1 MDNDISKLL
10 DESIEIE
17 LNVSKLYLLYSNI
30 FSEDKD
36 FWWTIALEE
45 QNHAALLKSGKKYLE
60 FGILPEETVY
70 HDLKKLVESNS
81 EIKSLIEDY
90 EKRHPL
96 MEEAYRN
103 ALRLEE
109 SAAELW
115 FQKIMGT
122 DSDSKIIKIFQGLN
136 SMNKNHAERIKS
148 LMLKQGI
155 E

>member
-1 MDNDISKLL
+1 MGNEISNLL

-17 LNVSKLYLLYSNI
+17 LNVSKLYLLYSKI

-36 FWWTIALEE
+36 FWWKIALEE
-45 QNHAALLKSGKKYLE
+45 QNHAALLKSGKEYLE
-60 FGILPEETVY
+60 FGIFPEETVY

-81 EIKSLIEDY
+81 EIKGLIENY
-90 EKRHPL
+90 ERRPPL
-96 MEEAYRN
+96 MDEAYRA

-109 SAAELW
+109 SASEIY
-115 FQKIMGT
+115 FQKIMEK
-122 DSDSKIIKIFQGLN
+122 DSDSKVIKIFQGLN